1 EPNQVTVR
9 QWLENW
15 MEVYQANT
23 ITPNFYVRRL
33 DLIKLHINPTLGDK
47 QLMKLRPADI
57 KALYNRLEK
66 NGKVDGSGG
75 LSSQSIRHIHNIL
88 NPTMKQAVK
97 EGLIA
102 KNMVADVRPPKLV
115 RTKEARPLDKEEA
128 SRYLKQIANHRLY
141 AAFLLELTT
150 GLRRGELLGV
160 QWGDLNPDTGAL
172 KIRRQV
178 SRVKLPGNPST
189 LEYAPLKTPSS
200 YRTIMLPAITLKAL
214 ESHRKQQN
222 EEKMRWRTI
231 YPDEDLIFC
240 TPLGGKLD
248 TRRLYH
254 VHIKALEDA
263 KIPHTAFHNLRHTVA
278 TVLLQAGENI
288 KTIQDMLGHSDVET
302 TLNCY
307 SHVLEDMKKGAADKL
322 KSIFGEVLSS
332 NPEQENS
339 PENVQAIKKCYPV
352 GVRYHLL

>member
-1 EPNQVTVR
+1 MSRTAKTDHAEGTPKAKKNGNNEGSIRKRKKGQYEARITLGVDSEVKPKRQSFYGKSRQEAFDKMALALTQVRAGTFTEPNQVTVR

-231 YPDEDLIFC
+231 YQDEDLIFC

-248 TRRLYH
+248 TRHPPYR
-254 VHIKALEDA
+254 
-263 KIPHTAFHNLRHTVA
+263 IP
-278 TVLLQAGENI
+278 
-288 KTIQDMLGHSDVET
+288 
-302 TLNCY
+302 
-307 SHVLEDMKKGAADKL
+307 
-322 KSIFGEVLSS
+322 
-332 NPEQENS
+332 
-339 PENVQAIKKCYPV
+339 
-352 GVRYHLL
+352 